1 MTNDFFSKNKSHFW
15 MWQPGRRQTSSHKH
29 GGRRL
34 EQQGHKPSLSH
45 LALATGISVT
55 FLGHPLKS
63 ELLHDGLSEAFI
75 SHQTQR
81 HINSLCRA
89 QKNDIMHLVKAHMS
103 VKR

>member
-34 EQQGHKPSLSH
+34 EPQGHKPRLSH
-45 LALATGISVT
+45 SALATGFSVT
-55 FLGHPLKS
+55 LPGHALTS
-63 ELLHDGLSEAFI
+63 ELLCDGPSEGII

-81 HINSLCRA
+81 HIDSLCRA
-89 QKNDIMHLVKAHMS
+89 PKNDIMHLVKAHMS
-103 VKR
+103 GKR